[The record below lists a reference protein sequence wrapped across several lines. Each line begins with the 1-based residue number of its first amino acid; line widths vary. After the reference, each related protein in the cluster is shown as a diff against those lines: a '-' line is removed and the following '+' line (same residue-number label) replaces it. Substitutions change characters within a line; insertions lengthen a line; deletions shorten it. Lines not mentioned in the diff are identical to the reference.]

1 MVEVTNRTFQ
11 KRYLLLPTRKLRRI
25 VRGVLGRVQRKL
37 SMPIHGFTFASNHF
51 HLLVTPKDADHLAC
65 FMRRVEQKLSVE
77 IRHQSD
83 REGTERAPSGRTA
96 TTRSRSRTTSAPRST
111 GCDTS

>member
-51 HLLVTPKDADHLAC
+51 HLPDEVPGEWWSLTETSAERSPK
-65 FMRRVEQKLSVE
+65 RW
-77 IRHQSD
+77 
-83 REGTERAPSGRTA
+83 SGW
-96 TTRSRSRTTSAPRST
+96 TTSLGERTTSRGADSPRAT
-111 GCDTS
+111 